1 MTALT
6 ELNVNIQQRQTAMTP
21 SKKLKVLLIVE
32 QCNPIWISVPLE
44 GYQYFHEISKLA
56 DVTLVTHERNREGL
70 EKNEETAEFFYI
82 KESDFIAKYSS
93 FSYRLAAPKG
103 RVIWPLLHALSLP
116 VHLDFSQR
124 VFARFKDKI
133 RAKDYDL
140 VHVLT
145 PMEPRYPFKI
155 VKACKDT
162 PFVLGPVNGGVPFP
176 TEFRARAKREFAH
189 LNFLRVIGRWLVPG
203 YAETYKKAD
212 RILGGSTYTLNLVKN
227 LFKIPDQRVSLF
239 YENGVP
245 DYFLDVAKQR
255 KSNDI
260 VNLLFVGRLVPYKCA
275 DVVIDALGQLEP
287 SVQARVRLTIVG
299 DGTEKSF
306 LESKVQALGLE
317 HLVHFAGLVDQQKIL
332 KYYGESDI
340 FCFPSI
346 REYGG
351 AVVLEAM
358 ACGLPCIVAN
368 NGGIGE
374 YVTESTGFKIE
385 PLSKEHLTQELA
397 AKINLLIQDQELR
410 QRMSANSVLRA
421 QEFTWKRKAEKML
434 DVYRDVLLERQHSH
448 LHSRECKVS
457 A

>member
-1 MTALT
+1 MVLS
-6 ELNVNIQQRQTAMTP
+6 Q
-21 SKKLKVLLIVE
+21 KLKVLMVVE
-32 QCNPIWISVPLE
+32 QCNPDWTSVPLE
-44 GYQYFHEISKLA
+44 GYQYFHAISKLA
-56 DVTLVTHERNREGL
+56 DVTLVTHERNRKAL
-70 EKNEETAEFFYI
+70 EKNEEDAKFVYV
-82 KESDFIAKYSS
+82 KESNFITKYSS
-93 FSYRLAAPKG
+93 FSWRLAAPKG
-103 RVIWPLLHALSLP
+103 RVIWPLLHALGLP
-116 VHLDFSQR
+116 VHLDFNQK
-124 VFARFKDKI
+124 VFAKFKDRI
-133 RAKDYDL
+133 QAEDYDL

-155 VKACKDT
+155 ATACRDT
-162 PFVLGPVNGGVPFP
+162 PFILGPVNGGVPFP
-176 TEFRARAKREFAH
+176 SGFRSRAKREFAQ

-212 RILGGSTYTLNLVKN
+212 RILGGSTYTLNLIKS
-227 LFKIPDQRVSLF
+227 LFKLPDQKVSLF

-245 DYFLDVAKQR
+245 DCFLNVVKQAKSTDV
-255 KSNDI
+255 I
-260 VNLLFVGRLVPYKCA
+260 NLLFVGRLVPYKCA
-275 DVVIDALGQLEP
+275 DIVIDALGCLEP
-287 SVQARVRLTIVG
+287 SIQAKVKLTIVG

-317 HLVHFAGLVDQQKIL
+317 HLVLFTGLVDQQQIL
-332 KYYGESDI
+332 KYYSEGDI

-397 AKINLLIQDQELR
+397 AKINLLVQDHALR
-410 QRMSANSVLRA
+410 QRMSVQSVLRA

-434 DVYRDVLLERQHSH
+434 DVYQEVVRERLPSP
-448 LHSRECKVS
+448 LHNTASKVS
-457 A
+457 V